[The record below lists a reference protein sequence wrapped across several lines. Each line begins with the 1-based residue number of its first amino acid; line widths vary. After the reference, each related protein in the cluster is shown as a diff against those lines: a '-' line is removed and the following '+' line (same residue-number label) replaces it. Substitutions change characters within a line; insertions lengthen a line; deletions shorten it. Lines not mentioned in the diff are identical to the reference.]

1 MTQAS
6 GQQRTPAPAAPSPD
20 ADLVRRAIA
29 RDGDAFRTII
39 QRYNQRLYRMARGI
53 LKNDSEA
60 EDAVQEAYIRAFT
73 HLESFR
79 GDSSFSTWLSRIVIN
94 EALGRLRAQRPSVD
108 LDAFEEPRAVADI
121 IPFPLAAKPDDPER
135 TMAQRQLLQLVEQA
149 TDNLPDVYRIVFTAR
164 VIEGM
169 SVEETAEVLGLKP
182 ETVKTRLHRARRLV
196 REQLDRQIG
205 PVLMDAFPFAGRRCA
220 RMTESVMRRFGFS
233 D

>member
-1 MTQAS
+1 MTLAKGQRPQAS
-6 GQQRTPAPAAPSPD
+6 VASAPD

-39 QRYNQRLYRMARGI
+39 QRYNQRLYRMARSI

-60 EDAVQEAYIRAFT
+60 EDAVQEAYISALT
-73 HLESFR
+73 HLASFR
-79 GDSSFSTWLSRIVIN
+79 GDSSLSTWLSRIVIN
-94 EALGRLRAQRPSVD
+94 EALGRLRTQRPNVD
-108 LDAFEEPRAVADI
+108 LATFEETRAAADI
-121 IPFPLAAKPDDPER
+121 IPFPLASKLDDPER

-164 VIEGM
+164 IIEGM
-169 SVEETAEVLGLKP
+169 SVEDTAEVLGLRP

-205 PVLMDAFPFAGRRCA
+205 PVLMDAFPFAGQRCE
-220 RMTESVMRRFGFS
+220 RMTETVMRRFGFS